1 MPTKERSH
9 KRVKGDLTLPL
20 NHAAPLK
27 RRGSPARKSELLWE
41 RASSL
46 GCGSRQGV
54 DDVVDHLR
62 DEVPLV
68 APAHDANHRLGA
80 GGANH
85 ETSLSAE
92 TLTRRCDGRHDGIL
106 LQRLAGEVAHVLE
119 DLRQRLEAVADLADR
134 LLEPLDHG
142 QQLKRGEEAVAG

>member
-20 NHAAPLK
+20 NHAAPLDE
-27 RRGSPARKSELLWE
+27 ARIACEKVGAPWE

-62 DEVPLV
+62 DEVPIV
-68 APAHDANHRLGA
+68 ALAHDPNHRLGA

-92 TLTRRCDGRHDGIL
+92 TLTRRCDGRHDGIF

-119 DLRQRLEAVADLADR
+119 D
-134 LLEPLDHG
+134 
-142 QQLKRGEEAVAG
+142 